1 MKLTIGGEKEMKYV
15 APEMNIVMFE
25 TEEVIVASAEVATE
39 AVTTTTEDNKPGG
52 MF

>member
-1 MKLTIGGEKEMKYV
+1 MKYV

-25 TEEVIVASAEVATE
+25 AEEVIVASNVEV
-39 AVTTTTEDNKPGG
+39 VTTTVSEKEGG

>member
-1 MKLTIGGEKEMKYV
+1 MKYV

-25 TEEVIVASAEVATE
+25 AEEVIVASTVVETTV
-39 AVTTTTEDNKPGG
+39 VTTTAEDELGG